1 MLRYFLSHLPPS
13 PSPQSPPIPPQ
24 LTPFIGV
31 AVRLWQ
37 LGIEMRPFFRKQE
50 LWVYPFFGGIGGS
63 FGYWLQG
70 VERKQMK
77 ILAERRKSLLEK
89 RARRAERE
97 GKTNGN
103 GSNGAEEVVIV

>member
-1 MLRYFLSHLPPS
+1 
-13 PSPQSPPIPPQ
+13 
-24 LTPFIGV
+24 
-31 AVRLWQ
+31 
-37 LGIEMRPFFRKQE
+37 MRPFFRKQE